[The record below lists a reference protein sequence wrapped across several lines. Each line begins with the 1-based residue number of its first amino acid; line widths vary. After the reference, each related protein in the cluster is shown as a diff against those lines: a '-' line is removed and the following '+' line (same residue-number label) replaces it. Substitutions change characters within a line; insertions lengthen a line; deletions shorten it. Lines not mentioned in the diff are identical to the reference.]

1 MAFTLYPQLHRSLA
15 HSNLMSVRFLA
26 IFSFLAAFIAAQAA
40 TVPNRYIVEL
50 STEPVADHLKSA
62 RVTLQSTAAATHRAR
77 IQREQAQ
84 LRTSLELRGA
94 RILESVDTVANAL
107 LVEVSETDPRP
118 WANLPNVLRV
128 SPVRTVPMLLDRAV
142 IVNKVAD
149 AWSQIGGPANAG
161 RGVKIAILDTGID
174 IAHPGFQNSPLIA
187 PAGFPLVNAMADSA
201 YTNNK
206 VIVARSYVSL
216 LPKRDPDNSS
226 RDHVGHGTALA
237 MIAAGGTVAAPAAT
251 LTGIASGAW
260 IGSYKIFGTPNYN
273 DETTDAVILKAL
285 DDATKDGM
293 DVISLSV
300 GSDIVSR
307 LGDDVEVQ
315 AVERAI
321 SAGVIVVV
329 AAGNNGTDPFTISSP
344 GTAPDAIT
352 VGAQRND
359 RTFAAFVQISG
370 SDPLLAVPGGGPV
383 PAGPVT
389 SSIVDVQT
397 LDGSGLTCGSLPFG
411 SLSNRIALILR
422 GTCTFETKLN
432 NAAAAGASAAV
443 VYAAAS
449 APDPISMAVGS
460 AVLPAEMISN
470 ADGLTLKQALASGSV
485 ASAVVSFSLGPV
497 HLDPKRIS
505 TFSASGPNVDF
516 SIKPD
521 LVAVGESYYVA
532 TQSFDVNGEM
542 YSPDGYILVDG
553 TSFST
558 PTVAGAAALLKA
570 ARPGLT
576 VAQYRSLLIN
586 SATSLNFG
594 SATAAVQQA
603 GAGSLN
609 SGASL
614 QATAAVYP
622 TSLSFGT
629 GDAFPQGALNLTVTN
644 TSTASDT
651 FTLRANPT
659 GAGPVPSLSLSSVRL
674 GPGASAGVSVTL
686 TGSNLVAGGYE
697 GLVLVAGANGTVE
710 SRVPYWYGVASTT
723 PARITDLGSI
733 TSASRN
739 SRQRDAIHFRVT
751 DAAGLPI
758 TSITPKATVTAGN
771 GTVTSL
777 NSYDSDSPDLFSLSV
792 RLGPLSGTN
801 IFHVQAGDVVFDFN
815 ITGN

>member
-1 MAFTLYPQLHRSLA
+1 M
-15 HSNLMSVRFLA
+15 
-26 IFSFLAAFIAAQAA
+26 
-40 TVPNRYIVEL
+40 
-50 STEPVADHLKSA
+50 
-62 RVTLQSTAAATHRAR
+62 
-77 IQREQAQ
+77 
-84 LRTSLELRGA
+84 
-94 RILESVDTVANAL
+94 
-107 LVEVSETDPRP
+107 
-118 WANLPNVLRV
+118 
-128 SPVRTVPMLLDRAV
+128 
-142 IVNKVAD
+142 
-149 AWSQIGGPANAG
+149 
-161 RGVKIAILDTGID
+161 
-174 IAHPGFQNSPLIA
+174 
-187 PAGFPLVNAMADSA
+187 
-201 YTNNK
+201 
-206 VIVARSYVSL
+206 
-216 LPKRDPDNSS
+216 
-226 RDHVGHGTALA
+226 
-237 MIAAGGTVAAPAAT
+237 
-251 LTGIASGAW
+251 
-260 IGSYKIFGTPNYN
+260 
-273 DETTDAVILKAL
+273 ILKAL
-285 DDATKDGM
+285 DDAMKDGM

-307 LGDDVEVQ
+307 LGDDLEVQ

-359 RTFAAFVQISG
+359 RTLAAFVQISG
-370 SDPLLAVPGGGPV
+370 SDPLLAIPGGGPV
-383 PAGPVT
+383 PPGPV
-389 SSIVDVQT
+389 SNSIVDVQT
-397 LDGSGLTCGSLPFG
+397 LDGSGLACSALPVG

-422 GTCTFETKLN
+422 GTCTFETKFN
-432 NAAAAGASAAV
+432 NAATAGASAAV

-449 APDPISMAVGS
+449 APDPISMAVGT

-470 ADGLTLKQALASGSV
+470 ADGLTLKQALASGTV
-485 ASAVVSFSLGPV
+485 ASAVVSFTLGPV
-497 HLDPKRIS
+497 RLDPKRIS
-505 TFSASGPNVDF
+505 SFSAAGPNVDF
-516 SIKPD
+516 SVKPD

-532 TQSFDVNGEM
+532 TQSFDTNGEM

-594 SATAAVQQA
+594 STPAGVQKA

-614 QATAAVYP
+614 LATAAVYP
-622 TSLSFGT
+622 TSLRFGT

-644 TSTASDT
+644 TGTASDT
-651 FTLRANPT
+651 FTVRANPMGT
-659 GAGPVPSLSLSSVRL
+659 GPVPSLSASFVRL
-674 GPGASAGVSVTL
+674 DPGASTSVSVTL

-697 GLVLVAGANGTVE
+697 GLVLVAGANGSVE
-710 SRVPYWYGVASTT
+710 SRVPYWYGVATTT
-723 PARITDLGSI
+723 PVRITDLRSLA
-733 TSASRN
+733 SASRN
-739 SRQRDAIHFRVT
+739 SRQRDAILFRLT

-758 TSITPKATVTAGN
+758 ASVNPKVTVTAGN

-777 NSYDSDSPDLFSLSV
+777 SSLDTTSPGLFSLSV

-801 IFHVQAGDVVFDFN
+801 TFHVQAGDVAFDFN